1 MPSIWCRSKKRGEAD
16 SEGAWSEARPSGGA
30 RCAPQTRPRRRESA
44 RASWPVRSVRS
55 CTNSRSMQTCEEK
68 LPPER
73 QKIAGILCVFQD
85 FLTQPGG
92 NLGRKDVCWGLLVQL
107 LRGKKRREADSEGAW
122 TEARPSRGAR
132 CAPQTR
138 PRRRESARASW
149 PVRSVTGKKCGTA
162 VLRS

>member
-44 RASWPVRSVRS
+44 RAPWPVRSV
-55 CTNSRSMQTCEEK
+55 T
-68 LPPER
+68 
-73 QKIAGILCVFQD
+73 
-85 FLTQPGG
+85 
-92 NLGRKDVCWGLLVQL
+92 
-107 LRGKKRREADSEGAW
+107 GKKRGEADSEGAW

-149 PVRSVTGKKCGTA
+149 PVRSVRGKKRREADSEGRLERSEAERRGA
-162 VLRS
+162 VRPADQAETEGKRPSALAGSQRDRKEVRHSSSAVIKDF